1 MATVEEPNTHST
13 DDASGGEA
21 PSSLR
26 GLTKLLEAHPSA
38 ESGSTAAGSVLRVGG
53 KITQSVGLTV
63 EAVGLDAA
71 MGDLCYAYPL
81 RNTPP
86 SIRDILADQPNRVS
100 ELILAQDAFWLQA
113 VGFREE
119 RTILMPLG
127 DIEGIRSGDLVV
139 STGASFRAPVGPQLL
154 GRVINALGEPID
166 GKGPIEPS
174 EWRPIYADPP
184 DAITRGI
191 IEEPIPTGV
200 RAIDSLVTCGRG
212 QRVGIFSGSGVGK
225 SVLMGMIARNTEA
238 DVSVVALIGE
248 RGREVPQFLEQDLG
262 AEGLKRSVVIVV
274 TSDQPAL
281 LRLQGAYLATAVAEY
296 YRSDGQNV
304 MFMMDSVTRFAMA
317 IREVGLASGEPPTT
331 RGYPPSLYGR
341 LPKLLER
348 AGPSSA
354 GGDGSITGIYTVL
367 VEGDDLNEPVAD
379 TMRSLLDGH
388 LVLSRDLANRGHY
401 PAIDVPR
408 SISRLMLQVTD
419 DEHQAAAQRVKTL
432 LTTHRDAEDLIQIG
446 AYVSGTDALVDYA
459 IEHLDDVNG
468 FLRQDIAE
476 SVTFAD
482 GIEQLKTLLPPGPGE
497 DEAGL

>member
-1 MATVEEPNTHST
+1 
-13 DDASGGEA
+13 
-21 PSSLR
+21 LR

-38 ESGSTAAGSVLRVGG
+38 SSGYSGAGSVLRVGG

-71 MGDLCYAYPL
+71 MGDLCYAYSL
-81 RNTPP
+81 RKTPP
-86 SIRDILADQPNRVS
+86 SIRDILANQPSRVS

-127 DIEGIRSGDLVV
+127 DIEGIRAGDLVV

-184 DAITRGI
+184 DPITRGI
-191 IEEPIPTGV
+191 ITEPISTGV

-262 AEGLKRSVVIVV
+262 AAGLERSVVIVV

-296 YRSDGQNV
+296 YRSEGQHV

-348 AGPSSA
+348 AGPAS
-354 GGDGSITGIYTVL
+354 GGGAGSITGIYTVL

-401 PAIDVPR
+401 PAIDVPL
-408 SISRLMLQVTD
+408 SISRLMIQVTD

-446 AYVSGTDALVDYA
+446 AYVSGTDALIDYA

-468 FLRQDIAE
+468 FLRQGIAE

-482 GIEQLKTLLPPGPGE
+482 GIEQLKTLLPPAPGE
-497 DEAGL
+497 DEAGA